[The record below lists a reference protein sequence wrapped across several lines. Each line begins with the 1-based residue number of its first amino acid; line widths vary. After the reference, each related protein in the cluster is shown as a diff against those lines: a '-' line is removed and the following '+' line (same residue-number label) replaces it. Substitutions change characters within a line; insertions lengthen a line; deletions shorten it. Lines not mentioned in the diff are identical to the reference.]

1 MPRIVQAWIWLTG
14 LSLGTT
20 ALSML
25 AGRSAVWV
33 GLLFLILSGWKA
45 RIILADYLE
54 LSKTRVWR
62 NGFNAFVTVF
72 LIAAAG
78 LYLLPLAL

>member
-20 ALSML
+20 ALSMV
-25 AGRSAVWV
+25 AGRSEIWIC
-33 GLLFLILSGWKA
+33 LLFFILSGWKA

-54 LSKTRVWR
+54 LSNTRVWR
-62 NGFNAFVTVF
+62 NGFNAIVTVF
-72 LIAAAG
+72 LVAAFG